1 MYAYAHEELLCEK
14 TDMPCPV
21 EAKVSASEFFECMWE
36 RCVCKDNFNQ
46 SVNPCFIRYSK
57 APVSVVRHAVLTDFY
72 WLLNVWFIF
81 CLRSNLNKNC
91 MNGKFEVLSFCL
103 LHECY
108 LVLWKRAFN
117 LNQKCLGVAAASL
130 WITDCVVR
138 RSFIHYFLSSR
149 GSLYE
154 LSGDKQTR
162 PIKRSVS

>member
-1 MYAYAHEELLCEK
+1 MENLKSYLSVYCINVTSYCEK
-14 TDMPCPV
+14 
-21 EAKVSASEFFECMWE
+21 E
-36 RCVCKDNFNQ
+36 R
-46 SVNPCFIRYSK
+46 
-57 APVSVVRHAVLTDFY
+57 L
-72 WLLNVWFIF
+72 
-81 CLRSNLNKNC
+81 
-91 MNGKFEVLSFCL
+91 
-103 LHECY
+103 
-108 LVLWKRAFN
+108 N